1 MLWALFMPLR
11 RESLVAIAAADAY
24 IHMRTHT
31 HIYIYVDINIESGLP
46 WGLGLGVLCFSVI
59 ESCYARVQYLRSIA
73 HKGVVSPIYIY
84 IHIPLNTHQPVH
96 VLFILVRSTTTI

>member
-1 MLWALFMPLR
+1 MHT
-11 RESLVAIAAADAY
+11 Y
-24 IHMRTHT
+24 ICAHT

-84 IHIPLNTHQPVH
+84 IYIHIPLNTHQPVH